1 MPDRRD
7 HPTGTRLTLAA
18 VLAAVLCCA
27 APVLLGALGIG
38 VSGAAIGAFIA
49 NPVVIVIGLM
59 VLGGAGALIVLRSHR
74 RR

>member
-7 HPTGTRLTLAA
+7 YPATTGLTLAA

-38 VSGAAIGAFIA
+38 VSAAAIGAFVA
-49 NPVVIVIGLM
+49 NPVVIVIGLV